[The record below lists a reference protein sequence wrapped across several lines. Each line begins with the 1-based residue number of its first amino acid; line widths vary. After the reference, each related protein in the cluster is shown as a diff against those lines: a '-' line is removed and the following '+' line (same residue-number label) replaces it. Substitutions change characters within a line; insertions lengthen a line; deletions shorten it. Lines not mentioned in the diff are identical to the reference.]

1 MQKKQRTSIKAP
13 RKLTHRGRAF
23 LLLEEPLSYHIPS
36 RAPVIA
42 RALAPSRTPHRSIT
56 RNIGTDPCKFTLTPR
71 GIAGHPR
78 RERRRV
84 NSALVRLRNE
94 RRRIEL
100 QPSPIVGADVASL
113 VDRRDGAA
121 DRLPRVGDAVRL
133 GDDVHQSCELEDP
146 SKKASWA
153 RGVAGRIKTA
163 GGGLTSHLAPPG
175 PFSSV
180 FMETKT
186 RTTTGRLSVRPAL
199 VRGNQQGRPRSAR
212 GASNA

>member
-1 MQKKQRTSIKAP
+1 MSTNLHSKGCPEFNLLGFGRKAEFLAQCLAHGLPHSVRP
-13 RKLTHRGRAF
+13 R
-23 LLLEEPLSYHIPS
+23 S
-36 RAPVIA
+36 
-42 RALAPSRTPHRSIT
+42 
-56 RNIGTDPCKFTLTPR
+56 
-71 GIAGHPR
+71 GH
-78 RERRRV
+78 
-84 NSALVRLRNE
+84 LRNE

-186 RTTTGRLSVRPAL
+186 RTTTGRLSVRPAQSGQPAPGADIQPVDL
-199 VRGNQQGRPRSAR
+199 RPQTAMDAVSRMSWEEEPTEMP
-212 GASNA
+212 

>member
-1 MQKKQRTSIKAP
+1 MSWLA
-13 RKLTHRGRAF
+13 L
-23 LLLEEPLSYHIPS
+23 S

-42 RALAPSRTPHRSIT
+42 RALAPSRTPHRSPRTIT
-56 RNIGTDPCKFTLTPR
+56 RNIGTDPCKCTLTH

-133 GDDVHQSCELEDP
+133 GGSCELEDP

-186 RTTTGRLSVRPAL
+186 RTTTGRLSVRPASSAPSATIFW
-199 VRGNQQGRPRSAR
+199 RMAPSGRRSLR
-212 GASNA
+212 IL

>member
-1 MQKKQRTSIKAP
+1 MPIVFSAAP
-13 RKLTHRGRAF
+13 RKQGLKAVCVQRAVAAAESRPVPPS
-23 LLLEEPLSYHIPS
+23 LLALSLL
-36 RAPVIA
+36 RVRRMAAP
-42 RALAPSRTPHRSIT
+42 RTIT

-186 RTTTGRLSVRPAL
+186 RTTTGRLSVRPASTHYPVWSL
-199 VRGNQQGRPRSAR
+199 CQVICSLPR
-212 GASNA
+212 

>member
-1 MQKKQRTSIKAP
+1 MPGVLKKIGAVFLFGAP
-13 RKLTHRGRAF
+13 
-23 LLLEEPLSYHIPS
+23 I
-36 RAPVIA
+36 IA
-42 RALAPSRTPHRSIT
+42 RALAPSLTPHRSQRPIT
-56 RNIGTDPCKFTLTPR
+56 RNIGTGPRIFTLTPH
-71 GIAGHPR
+71 GIAGYPR

-153 RGVAGRIKTA
+153 RGVGGRPLTA
-163 GGGLTSHLAPPG
+163 GGG
-175 PFSSV
+175 
-180 FMETKT
+180 
-186 RTTTGRLSVRPAL
+186 
-199 VRGNQQGRPRSAR
+199 
-212 GASNA
+212 

>member
-1 MQKKQRTSIKAP
+1 MEASFGRGLEVRTAP
-13 RKLTHRGRAF
+13 CPPGLYSRRSRW
-23 LLLEEPLSYHIPS
+23 PL
-36 RAPVIA
+36 A
-42 RALAPSRTPHRSIT
+42 RVTKTA
-56 RNIGTDPCKFTLTPR
+56 
-71 GIAGHPR
+71 GISFA
-78 RERRRV
+78 
-84 NSALVRLRNE
+84 ALVRLRNE

-186 RTTTGRLSVRPAL
+186 RTTTGRLSVRPA
-199 VRGNQQGRPRSAR
+199 
-212 GASNA
+212 

>member
-1 MQKKQRTSIKAP
+1 MDLDSWHDRTS
-13 RKLTHRGRAF
+13 R
-23 LLLEEPLSYHIPS
+23 EPS
-36 RAPVIA
+36 RE
-42 RALAPSRTPHRSIT
+42 S
-56 RNIGTDPCKFTLTPR
+56 
-71 GIAGHPR
+71 R
-78 RERRRV
+78 RERRATREPPR
-84 NSALVRLRNE
+84 SPSPPSPPTPPP
-94 RRRIEL
+94 RRRPPRPRPRRDRL
-100 QPSPIVGADVASL
+100 LASRTVATPSRVHANAPSQGRAVTTSRRTQPTCREDTRERARRKAVNPRPPIVGADVASL

-186 RTTTGRLSVRPAL
+186 RTTTGRLSVRPASGKVL
-199 VRGNQQGRPRSAR
+199 
-212 GASNA
+212 